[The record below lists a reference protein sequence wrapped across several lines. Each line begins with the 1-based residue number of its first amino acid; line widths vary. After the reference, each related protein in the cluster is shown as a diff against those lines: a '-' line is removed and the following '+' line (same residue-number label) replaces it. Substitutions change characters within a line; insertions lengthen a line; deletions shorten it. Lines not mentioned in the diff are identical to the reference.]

1 MVFLGFLPFRFSD
14 QGTLHIY
21 YFALLGF
28 FMYGTLRMFA
38 VLEAACPTLKVDVHH
53 SSAVGDWLFN
63 IFGRPFV
70 YAGRLLRPQVEEAP
84 CHAEGDIL

>member
-1 MVFLGFLPFRFSD
+1 MVFFGFLPFRFSD
-14 QGTLHIY
+14 QGILHIY
-21 YFALLGF
+21 YFARLGF

-38 VLEAACPTLKVDVHH
+38 VFEATCPTLKFDVHH

-70 YAGRLLRPQVEEAP
+70 YGGRLLHPQVEEAP
-84 CHAEGDIL
+84 CHGEGDTL